1 MGLPR
6 KWLQVIMHTHN
17 THAQCTH
24 THTHAHTHTH
34 TRIGADLAN
43 LINQAALKGS
53 ADGNESVTR
62 DDLEYARY
70 TIHVASLI
78 LYMYMCMRQVETEHY
93 YFPFVRVF
101 CGGTLSPATCKVWCY
116 IPLGTS

>member
-1 MGLPR
+1 
-6 KWLQVIMHTHN
+6 MHN
-17 THAQCTH
+17 
-24 THTHAHTHTH
+24 AHTHTH
-34 TRIGADLAN
+34 TCTCTYTHTCIGADLAN

-78 LYMYMCMRQVETEHY
+78 LYMYMCMWQVETEHY
-93 YFPFVRVF
+93 SFPFVRVF
-101 CGGTLSPATCKVWCY
+101 FVCFFGL
-116 IPLGTS
+116 